1 MRSFFSVC
9 ASLALVQHAATLDL
23 TNSVLS
29 PLYNSIDSLLKGDG
43 LSEGALGAIGGV
55 LGEDQ
60 EFDYL
65 VAGGG
70 TAGNVM
76 GTRLAQAGY
85 KVAIIEAGGFY
96 EISKPLLS
104 TAPGGDIIG
113 TGFNTLDSIPTV
125 DWVFETEPQAGAN
138 NRKFHYARG
147 KCLGG
152 SSALNFMIYHRGSTG
167 TYDRWADLVG
177 DDSYRY
183 ATYVNSSDTVLILF
197 ATDWTTSKR
206 TSRTARRSLLPTQKS
221 DQQTQPS
228 APSTL
233 PRTSR
238 LHQTAALCRSA
249 TASGFQLGQLG

>member
-9 ASLALVQHAATLDL
+9 ASLALVHYAATLDL

-29 PLYNSIDSLLKGDG
+29 PFYDSISSLLEGDG
-43 LSEGALGAIGGV
+43 LSEATLGVIGGV
-55 LGEDQ
+55 LGQDQ

-70 TAGNVM
+70 TAGNAV

-177 DDSYRY
+177 DDSY
-183 ATYVNSSDTVLILF
+183 
-197 ATDWTTSKR
+197 
-206 TSRTARRSLLPTQKS
+206 
-221 DQQTQPS
+221 
-228 APSTL
+228 
-233 PRTSR
+233 
-238 LHQTAALCRSA
+238 
-249 TASGFQLGQLG
+249 